1 MSDTEKDTKLTI
13 EKAVKRAYN
22 KMPTEFYAIDLIA
35 KTRQYLGTSPFDTTI
50 LRKLRL
56 IRQKDFQ
63 NFGWKCIDIKTAK
76 YKKTTLC

>member
-1 MSDTEKDTKLTI
+1 MSEEKLSI
-13 EKAVKRAYN
+13 EKAVIKAFN
-22 KMPTEFYAIDLIA
+22 KMPNEFYAIDLIN

-56 IRQKDFQ
+56 IRQKDFATY
-63 NFGWKCIDIKTAK
+63 GWQCIDKKTAK